1 MVRYGPEHHDQTH
14 AAILAAAADMLREQ
28 GFEGVS
34 VGSVMKAV
42 GLTHGGFYAHF
53 SNKADLLL
61 AAMEKALIPTV
72 DRFERW
78 TKAAEA
84 SGDPAEVAHF
94 YLSDYHVSH
103 PGEGCAAAAL
113 TSEISRQGP
122 EVREAFAEGAET
134 AATLLARI
142 YPGPAAWGVFAML
155 HGALSLM
162 RAVPDEKMRTE
173 IRARVLEDLRKLA
186 THDGFDD
193 EAR

>member
-84 SGDPAEVAHF
+84 SGDPPRWPA
-94 YLSDYHVSH
+94 ST
-103 PGEGCAAAAL
+103 CRIT
-113 TSEISRQGP
+113 TSP
-122 EVREAFAEGAET
+122 T
-134 AATLLARI
+134 
-142 YPGPAAWGVFAML
+142 PA
-155 HGALSLM
+155 
-162 RAVPDEKMRTE
+162 RAVPPPR
-173 IRARVLEDLRKLA
+173 
-186 THDGFDD
+186 
-193 EAR
+193 